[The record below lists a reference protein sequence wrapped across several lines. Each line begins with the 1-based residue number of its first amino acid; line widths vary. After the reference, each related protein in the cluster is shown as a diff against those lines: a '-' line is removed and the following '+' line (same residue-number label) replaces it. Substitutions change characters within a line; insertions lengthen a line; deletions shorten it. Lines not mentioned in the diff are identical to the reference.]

1 MERELRLELYLS
13 LLLLGA
19 DPILL
24 GALETW
30 RDGAGDK
37 EVLTDLRN
45 WNEAKLLEMKEW
57 LATMSGAEL
66 QDASRR
72 IQDYESARAELKQAA

>member
-1 MERELRLELYLS
+1 MDRELRQELYLS

-19 DPILL
+19 DPMLL

-30 RDGAGDK
+30 REGAD
-37 EVLTDLRN
+37 EQDVLADVRN
-45 WNEAKLLEMKEW
+45 WNEAKRLEMQEW

-66 QDASRR
+66 EQARSR
-72 IQDYESARAELKQAA
+72 IHQYENARGALKQAA

>member
-1 MERELRLELYLS
+1 MDQELRQELYLS

-19 DPILL
+19 DSMLL
-24 GALETW
+24 GALESW
-30 RDGAGDK
+30 RDGAKDK
-37 EVLTDLRN
+37 DVLADVRN

-66 QDASRR
+66 DETRSRIR
-72 IQDYESARAELKQAA
+72 QYEEARSHLKQAA